1 MRRIALR
8 RRHESRRVHRRWPR
22 WNLVDDRGPE
32 LRLHALFASIDTVLV
47 GRRSYEVMLRHR
59 TRSYPGLRTYFFSR
73 TLRATD
79 YPEVTILGDNGVA
92 TVAELRA
99 AAGKDIWLSGGGDL
113 FRSLLE
119 ANLVDTI
126 ELGVCPI
133 LFGQGRQ
140 FLPSAASTA
149 SLRRTHQQAFP
160 SRLLVLRNDVRNP
173 GALHRGFEVR

>member
-1 MRRIALR
+1 V
-8 RRHESRRVHRRWPR
+8 RRVRYGVGMSLDGFIADSHDGTSWMIGDPSY
-22 WNLVDDRGPE
+22 DSKPF
-32 LRLHALFASIDTVLV
+32 FASIDTVLV

-59 TRSYPGLRTYFFSR
+59 TRSYPGLRTYVFSR

-79 YPEVTILGDNGVA
+79 YPEVTILGDNGVT

-133 LFGQGRQ
+133 LLGQGRP
-140 FLPSAASTA
+140 FLPSAARSHQ
-149 SLRRTHQQAFP
+149 LRLTHQEAFP
-160 SRLLVLRNDVRNP
+160 SGLLVLHYDVKR
-173 GALHRGFEVR
+173 GAAVGSKS